1 MKQIL
6 LILTIIAFSFD
17 LSSVKAQQLSTKS
30 EKALKLYELAMNQM
44 QVKDY
49 DATIKILNDAIKAD
63 SGFTEAW
70 LLIADAA
77 DMVANYQLSAKACNG
92 AIKYGGTQYKI
103 VYLFAAQAN
112 YRIGNYTISIEMAEK
127 YIETKSYSKNQL
139 IEANKVIENAKFA
152 IEAIKHPVKFNPV
165 TLGDSVN
172 SRHDEYWPCIT
183 GDDST
188 LFFTRRIPRTKEHER
203 FRDTVQEDIFISNL
217 KKYGWGNVRGIS
229 FTINTENNEG
239 AQTITADGQQM
250 FFTACDR
257 PDGYGRCDI
266 YYCKKEGGNWNSPQ
280 NLGNTVNSS
289 YSETQPSVSSDGRT
303 LYFASNRPGGKGKQ
317 DLWVTTLDS
326 SSHWTKPVN
335 LGDSINTNDM
345 EESPFIHA
353 DNSTLYFSSKGWPG
367 LGASDIFIS
376 RKKENGWSTPK
387 NLGYPINTY
396 NNEVGLIVNAAGD
409 KAYYTSDRDSGMR
422 KNIYAFAL
430 SEKRIKPVKALY
442 FKGKVYDAVTGK
454 PLGAN
459 FELTDLSSK
468 AVVNKN
474 VSNAFT
480 GEFLVCLPS
489 EKDYGLNISKNGYLF
504 YSENFTLSDTL
515 STNKPVVKNIALQP
529 IQKGKGV
536 VLKNIFFATA
546 SYELNEKSSVEL
558 MQLVKFLKQY
568 NTLKIEVRG
577 HTDDVGD
584 AKDNMELSENRA
596 KAVADFLTLH
606 GIDISRVKYKG
617 FGETMPI
624 VSNKTAEGKAQN
636 RRTEFVIIE

>member
-1 MKQIL
+1 MKQIP
-6 LILTIIAFSFD
+6 LIFIIAFSYFF
-17 LSSVKAQQLSTKS
+17 SSVKAQQLSSKS
-30 EKALKLYELAMNQM
+30 DKALKLYELAMNQM
-44 QVKDY
+44 QMKDY
-49 DATIKILNDAIKAD
+49 NATIKILNDAIKTD
-63 SGFTEAW
+63 SSFTEAW
-70 LLIADAA
+70 LLMADAA
-77 DMVANYQLSAKACNG
+77 DMVGNYQLSAKACNG
-92 AIKYGGTQYKI
+92 AIKFGGAQYKI

-112 YRIGNYTISIEMAEK
+112 CRIGNYTTAIDMAEK

-172 SRHDEYWPCIT
+172 TRYDEYWPCIT

-203 FRDTVQEDIFISNL
+203 FRDTVQEDIFVSNL

-257 PDGYGRCDI
+257 ADGYGRCDI
-266 YYCKKEGGNWNSPQ
+266 YYCKKEGNSWSSPK

-303 LYFASNRPGGKGKQ
+303 LFFASNRPGGKGKQ
-317 DLWVTTLDS
+317 DIWVTTLDS
-326 SSHWTKPVN
+326 VYQWTKPVN
-335 LGDSINTNDM
+335 LGDSINTSDM

-353 DNSTLYFSSKGWPG
+353 DNTTLYFSSKGWPG

-376 RKKENGWSTPK
+376 RKKENGWATPK
-387 NLGYPINTY
+387 NIGYPINTY
-396 NNEVGLIVNAAGD
+396 NNEVGLIVNASGN

-422 KNIYAFAL
+422 KNIYAFEL
-430 SEKRIKPVKALY
+430 TEKAIKPQKTLY
-442 FKGKVYDAVTGK
+442 FKGRIYDALTGK
-454 PLGAN
+454 PLGAD

-468 AVVNKN
+468 ATVNKN
-474 VSNAFT
+474 KSNAFS
-480 GEFLVCLPS
+480 GEFLVCLPGG
-489 EKDYGLNISKNGYLF
+489 KDYGLNVNKTGYLF

-515 STNKPVVKNIALQP
+515 NTKMPVVKNIPLQP

-546 SYELNEKSSVEL
+546 SYELNEKSNVEL

-577 HTDDVGD
+577 HTDDVGE
-584 AKDNMELSENRA
+584 AKDNLLLSQNRA
-596 KAVADFLTLH
+596 KAVADFLTSH
-606 GIDISRVKYKG
+606 GIDISRVRYKG
-617 FGETMPI
+617 YGETIP
-624 VSNKTAEGKAQN
+624 VDSNKTPEGRAQN